1 MEPIKAR
8 NDPPV
13 MIREFGGDL
22 VPFDPDELQARL
34 ISCFLASGLR
44 ESVDLPQD
52 IVLAVE

>member
-1 MEPIKAR
+1 MEPIEAR
-8 NDPPV
+8 NDAPV
-13 MIREFGGDL
+13 MVREFGGDL

-52 IVLAVE
+52 IVLAV